1 MTGAP
6 LIKGSI
12 LLVDDDE
19 SVRNG
24 LFWTLTSDYH
34 VFQAESREAAC
45 ALLSEREID
54 VVVSDLHLPP
64 HVEDISEGLALIDFA
79 RSQDAPHQF
88 VLITGSDSRLAALE
102 AVKRGAYGLF

>member
-6 LIKGSI
+6 ITKGSI

-34 VFQAESREAAC
+34 VFQADSREQA
-45 ALLSEREID
+45 
-54 VVVSDLHLPP
+54 
-64 HVEDISEGLALIDFA
+64 
-79 RSQDAPHQF
+79 
-88 VLITGSDSRLAALE
+88 
-102 AVKRGAYGLF
+102 